1 MAMIKNVSKQ
11 KKKKKKL
18 SRLTYNLII
27 TVLFLFGIIVL
38 MYPTFSDMLNR
49 YVNSLLIVDYSDAV
63 NNLTEKDYSQIMAE
77 AKAYNDQHTIN
88 LFVDVFENEDY
99 VLSHP
104 YDTLLNPLGDETM
117 GYISIPKIN
126 VKLAIGHGT
135 GVVTLEK
142 GVGHIEGT
150 SLPIGG
156 PSTHSVLS
164 AHRGLPS
171 AKLFTDLDEIVVEDK
186 FFIYVLN
193 EVLAYEVDQINV
205 IEPDELDKLAIIP
218 GEDLVTLLTCTP
230 YGVNSHRLIVRGHR
244 IPYVP
249 EDERPNMW
257 HISERDL
264 PIILLCVGILLF
276 LIIFLVMEYIKY
288 RDNKK
293 KRKEEI
299 NDKENTAKSNS

>member
-1 MAMIKNVSKQ
+1 MTKNVSKQ
-11 KKKKKKL
+11 KRKRKKL

-205 IEPDELDKLAIIP
+205 IEPDELDKLAIIA

-244 IPYVP
+244 VPYVP
-249 EDERPNMW
+249 EEEKADMW
-257 HISERDL
+257 HVSERDL
-264 PIILLCVGILLF
+264 PIFLLSIGIAVF
-276 LIIFLVMEYIKY
+276 LIIFLIMEYIRYKQRKNAETKEKDEKKNPVKY
-288 RDNKK
+288 
-293 KRKEEI
+293 
-299 NDKENTAKSNS
+299 SS